1 MAEERENIRTQ
12 SFPGPMA
19 RLGVMDK
26 EEEGTRRE
34 RKQQSEATSTSHRG
48 DGRPGSTGDARPEV
62 IDVEQAGPVGPV
74 AARDGMNLSQKRG
87 VAAGQED
94 VVQAGAEGEQGS
106 LLRAIRY
113 RFIKLQKKNMN

>member
-1 MAEERENIRTQ
+1 MTEERENIRTQ

-19 RLGVMDK
+19 GLGVMDE
-26 EEEGTRRE
+26 EEEGTRGE
-34 RKQQSEATSTSHRG
+34 RKQQSVATSTSHRG

-74 AARDGMNLSQKRG
+74 AARDGMNLSQERG

-106 LLRAIRY
+106 LLRAIRC
-113 RFIKLQKKNMN
+113 RFIKQNTKKT